1 MAAPP
6 SPSTDYFSGRSSTRT
21 RPGPTV
27 LPPQSR
33 LAATPGSPRTP
44 LLGRSISSQFGSPGS
59 FRTEQEDLIIYELGA
74 RHLSAGFAGEGRPRC
89 ILRFCPGMG
98 RRVGD
103 YRGLQ
108 AGYKSDGQRGSKDKG
123 WGEEYELY
131 RTDVRQL
138 DLGLVEDKL
147 ERAVRQIHADYLQ
160 LDTKPRKAVLAV
172 PSLLPTPLLEVALKV
187 LFDHYTQPPSIVI
200 LTTPILACVSAGL
213 RNGLV
218 VDIGWEET
226 VVTAVG
232 EYKEIYQRRSVRAG
246 KVLGQEMAS
255 VLEKLVGDGHDG
267 RDDDMRIP
275 FRHAEDIVE
284 RMGWCRPRRA
294 TTSDADPATTT
305 SKKKI
310 PLPTSSS
317 SPIEIPAE
325 TLSNPPET
333 IFFAPSTN
341 LTDHDDNE
349 LPLQNLAHAVLLHLP
364 LDLRSLCL
372 SRIILTGGVSALPGL
387 KQRFLSELHALI
399 RERGWDPVAS
409 YGSARAAF
417 MTKMEKRLPSRTKP
431 PDANSP
437 PSTALTH
444 SPTNPTKRSS
454 LTSTADH
461 NTASSMPAHARPHDD
476 LMDPR
481 SLQAEKNHAIGRYRT
496 EAETKN
502 AVRGV
507 ETLGAWAG
515 ASLVASLRIKGVH
528 EVERE
533 EWVKYGLRGGGGGVY

>member
-21 RPGPTV
+21 RPGPAV
-27 LPPQSR
+27 LPSQSR
-33 LAATPGSPRTP
+33 LAGTPGSPRTP

-59 FRTEQEDLIIYELGA
+59 FRTEQEDLIILELGA

-89 ILRFCPGMG
+89 ILRFGPGMG

-108 AGYKSDGQRGSKDKG
+108 AGYKSDGRRGSKGKG
-123 WGEEYELY
+123 WGEGYELY
-131 RTDVRQL
+131 RTDVRHL

-172 PSLLPTPLLEVALKV
+172 PSLLPTPLLEIALKV

-200 LTTPILACVSAGL
+200 LTTPILACVGAGL

-218 VDIGWEET
+218 VEIGWAET

-246 KVLGQEMAS
+246 KMLSQEMAS
-255 VLEKLVGDGHDG
+255 VLEKVVRDGHDSQE
-267 RDDDMRIP
+267 DHVPIP
-275 FRHAEDIVE
+275 FKHAEDIVE
-284 RMGWCRPRRA
+284 RMGWCRPRRF
-294 TTSDADPATTT
+294 TTSEADPATTT

-310 PLPTSSS
+310 PLPTSTS
-317 SPIEIPAE
+317 SPVKVPAE
-325 TLSNPPET
+325 ILSHPPET
-333 IFFAPSTN
+333 VFFAPSTN
-341 LTDHDDNE
+341 QTDHDDNE

-364 LDLRSLCL
+364 LDLRCLCL
-372 SRIILTGGVSALPGL
+372 SHIILTGGVANLSGL
-387 KQRFLSELHALI
+387 NHRFLSELHTLI
-399 RERGWDPVAS
+399 EERGWDPVAS

-417 MTKMEKRLPSRTKP
+417 ITKMEKRLPSRTKP
-431 PDANSP
+431 PDANRP
-437 PSTALTH
+437 PSTALNP
-444 SPTNPTKRSS
+444 SPMNPTKRSS
-454 LTSTADH
+454 LTSPADQ
-461 NTASSMPAHARPHDD
+461 NTASSIPAYARPHDD
-476 LMDPR
+476 LLDPR
-481 SLQAEKNHAIGRYRT
+481 SLQAEKNHAIGRHRT
-496 EAETKN
+496 ESEVKN
-502 AVRGV
+502 EVRGV

-515 ASLVASLRIKGVH
+515 ASLVASLRVKGVH

-533 EWVKYGLRGGGGGVY
+533 EWVKYGLRSSGSVY